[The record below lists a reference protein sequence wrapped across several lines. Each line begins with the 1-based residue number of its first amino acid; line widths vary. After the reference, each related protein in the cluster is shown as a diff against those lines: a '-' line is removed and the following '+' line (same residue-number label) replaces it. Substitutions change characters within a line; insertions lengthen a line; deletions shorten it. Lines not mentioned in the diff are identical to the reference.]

1 MGGGRK
7 DSRGDRMSLVHEIAL
22 IGSEIDRMYP
32 MSKYTSLRVGGLA
45 DILVT
50 PNNLEEF
57 KKLLDLLTRSGEPWV
72 VLGAGS
78 NTVVYDTGIE
88 GVVVSTRKLK
98 NIEIT
103 DDHKVY
109 AETGAVLGTILKRTI
124 KAGLSGFEFAAGIP
138 GTVGG
143 GIFMNAGAN
152 GGEIKDVLETVWVWL
167 GGEEIAI
174 DRKDL
179 KFEYRKSYLPEGSV
193 ITRASFGLRQGN
205 PQEIERSV
213 KEYMD
218 KRNRTQPIK
227 MSNTGSIFKN
237 PPEIPAG
244 KLLDE
249 LGFKGLSIGGAKFSE
264 MHANFIVN
272 AECASAGDVLGLIE
286 KAKKAALDKRG
297 ITLETEVRVIGKDKV
312 GR

>member
-1 MGGGRK
+1 
-7 DSRGDRMSLVHEIAL
+7 MSLLHEIGL
-22 IGSEIDRMYP
+22 IGSEIDQMYP

-98 NIEIT
+98 KIEIT
-103 DDHKVY
+103 DEDKVY
-109 AETGAVLGTILKRTI
+109 AETGAVLGTILNRTI
-124 KAGLSGFEFAAGIP
+124 KAGLTGFEFAAGIP

-193 ITRASFGLRQGN
+193 ITRASFGLKQGS
-205 PQEIERSV
+205 PREIERSV

-272 AECASAGDVLGLIE
+272 AGCASASDVLGLIE
-286 KAKKAALDKRG
+286 KAKKEALDKRG

>member
-1 MGGGRK
+1 
-7 DSRGDRMSLVHEIAL
+7 MSLAHEIGL
-22 IGSEIDRMYP
+22 IGCEIDPKYP
-32 MSKYTSLRVGGLA
+32 MNKYTSLRVGGLA
-45 DILVT
+45 DFLVT
-50 PNNLEEF
+50 PNNLDEF
-57 KKLLDLLTRSGEPWV
+57 TKLLGLLSRSGEPWV

-103 DDHKVY
+103 DEGKVY
-109 AETGAVLGTILKRTI
+109 AETGAVLGTILNRTI

-152 GGEIKDVLETVWVWL
+152 GGEIKDALETVWVWL

-179 KFEYRKSYLPEGSV
+179 KFEYRKSYLPPGSV
-193 ITRASFGLRQGN
+193 ITRAGFGLRPDN
-205 PQEIERSV
+205 PREIEQRV

-264 MHANFIVN
+264 LHANFIVN
-272 AECASAGDVLGLIE
+272 AGCASAGDVLGLIE
-286 KAKKAALDKRG
+286 KAKKEALDKRG

>member
-1 MGGGRK
+1 
-7 DSRGDRMSLVHEIAL
+7 MSLAREITL
-22 IGSEIDRMYP
+22 LGCEIDTKYP
-32 MSKYTSLRVGGLA
+32 MNKYTSLRVGGLA
-45 DILVT
+45 DFLVT
-50 PNNLEEF
+50 PNNLDEF
-57 KKLLDLLTRSGEPWV
+57 KKLLQLLARSGEPWV

-103 DDHKVY
+103 DEGKVY
-109 AETGAVLGTILKRTI
+109 AETGAVLGTILNRTI

-152 GGEIKDVLETVWVWL
+152 GGEIKDTLETVWVWL

-179 KFEYRKSYLPEGSV
+179 KFEYRKSYLPPGSV
-193 ITRASFGLRQGN
+193 ITRASFGLKQGS
-205 PQEIERSV
+205 PQEIEQRV
-213 KEYMD
+213 REYME
-218 KRNRTQPIK
+218 KRQRTQPIK

-272 AECASAGDVLGLIE
+272 AGCASASDVLGLIE
-286 KAKKAALDKRG
+286 KAKQEALDKRG

>member
-1 MGGGRK
+1 MN
-7 DSRGDRMSLVHEIAL
+7 LVQEIGL
-22 IGSEIDRMYP
+22 IGCEIDQRYP

-50 PNNLEEF
+50 PNDLGEF
-57 KKLLDLLTRSGEPWV
+57 KKLLGLLSRSGVPWV

-78 NTVVYDTGIE
+78 NTVVYDAGIE

-103 DDHKVY
+103 DDNKVY
-109 AETGAVLGTILKRTI
+109 AETGAVLGTILNRTI

-152 GGEIKDVLETVWVWL
+152 GGEIKDALETVWVWL
-167 GGEEIAI
+167 GGEEIEI
-174 DRKDL
+174 ERKDL
-179 KFEYRKSYLPEGSV
+179 KFEYRKSYLPEGSA
-193 ITRASFGLRQGN
+193 ITRAKFGLKPGDPR
-205 PQEIERSV
+205 EIERNV

-218 KRNRTQPIK
+218 KRQRTQPIK

-249 LGFKGLSIGGAKFSE
+249 LGFKGLSVGGAKFSE

-272 AECASAGDVLGLIE
+272 AGCASAGDVLELIE
-286 KAKKAALDKRG
+286 RAKREALEKRG
-297 ITLETEVRVIGKDKV
+297 VALETEVRIIGKNKV

>member
-7 DSRGDRMSLVHEIAL
+7 DSRGDRMSLLHEIGL
-22 IGSEIDRMYP
+22 IGSEIDQMYP

-98 NIEIT
+98 KIEIT
-103 DDHKVY
+103 DEDKVH
-109 AETGAVLGTILKRTI
+109 AETGAVLGTILNKTI
-124 KAGLSGFEFAAGIP
+124 KAGLTGFEFAAGIP

-193 ITRASFGLRQGN
+193 ITRASFGLKQGS

-272 AECASAGDVLGLIE
+272 AGCASASDVLGLIE

>member
-1 MGGGRK
+1 
-7 DSRGDRMSLVHEIAL
+7 MSLLHEIGL
-22 IGSEIDRMYP
+22 IGSEIDQMYP

-50 PNNLEEF
+50 PNNLDEF

-98 NIEIT
+98 KIEIT
-103 DDHKVY
+103 GEDKVY
-109 AETGAVLGTILKRTI
+109 AETGAVLGTILNKTI
-124 KAGLSGFEFAAGIP
+124 KAGLTGFEFAAGIP

-174 DRKDL
+174 DGKDL
-179 KFEYRKSYLPEGSV
+179 KFDYRKSYLPEGSV
-193 ITRASFGLRQGN
+193 ITRASFGLRQGS
-205 PQEIERSV
+205 PREIERSV

-272 AECASAGDVLGLIE
+272 AGCASASDVLGLIE
-286 KAKKAALDKRG
+286 KAKKEALDKRG

>member
-1 MGGGRK
+1 
-7 DSRGDRMSLVHEIAL
+7 MSLLHEIGL
-22 IGSEIDRMYP
+22 IGSEIDQMYP

-98 NIEIT
+98 KIEIT
-103 DDHKVY
+103 DEDKVY
-109 AETGAVLGTILKRTI
+109 AETGAVLGTILNKTI
-124 KAGLSGFEFAAGIP
+124 KAGLTGFEFAAGIP

-193 ITRASFGLRQGN
+193 ITRASFGLEQGS
-205 PQEIERSV
+205 PQEIELSV

-272 AECASAGDVLGLIE
+272 AGCASASDVLGLIE
-286 KAKKAALDKRG
+286 KAKKEALDKRG

>member
-1 MGGGRK
+1 
-7 DSRGDRMSLVHEIAL
+7 MSLLHEIGL
-22 IGSEIDRMYP
+22 IGSEIDQMYP

-50 PNNLEEF
+50 PNNIEEF

-98 NIEIT
+98 KIEIT
-103 DDHKVY
+103 DEDKVY
-109 AETGAVLGTILKRTI
+109 AETGAVLGTILNKTI
-124 KAGLSGFEFAAGIP
+124 KAGLTGFEFAAGIP

-174 DRKDL
+174 DGKDL

-193 ITRASFGLRQGN
+193 ITRASFGLEQGS
-205 PQEIERSV
+205 PQEIELSV

-272 AECASAGDVLGLIE
+272 AGCASASDVLGLIE
-286 KAKKAALDKRG
+286 KAKKEALDKRG

>member
-1 MGGGRK
+1 
-7 DSRGDRMSLVHEIAL
+7 MSLVREIEL
-22 IGSEIDRMYP
+22 LGCEVERMYP

-45 DILVT
+45 DLVVT
-50 PNNLEEF
+50 PNDLDEF
-57 KKLLDLLTRSGEPWV
+57 KKLLGLLSRSGEPWV

-78 NTVVYDTGIE
+78 NTVVYDSGIE

-103 DDHKVY
+103 AGGKVF
-109 AETGAVLGTILKRTI
+109 AETGAVLGTILNRTI

-152 GGEIKDVLETVWVWL
+152 GGEIKDVLETVRVWL
-167 GGEEIAI
+167 DGEEIEIAG
-174 DRKDL
+174 KDL
-179 KFEYRKSYLPEGSV
+179 RFEYRKSYLPEGSV
-193 ITRASFGLRQGN
+193 ITRACFGLKKGD
-205 PQEIERSV
+205 PAEIERNV

-249 LGFKGLSIGGAKFSE
+249 LGFKGLSVGGAKFSE

-272 AECASAGDVLGLIE
+272 AGCASASDVLELIE
-286 KAKKAALDKRG
+286 KAKKEALDKRG
-297 ITLETEVRVIGKDKV
+297 VTLETEVRVIGRNKV

>member
-1 MGGGRK
+1 
-7 DSRGDRMSLVHEIAL
+7 MSLADDIAL
-22 IGSEIDRMYP
+22 IGCEIDLKYP

-45 DILVT
+45 DALVT
-50 PNNLEEF
+50 PNNLDEF
-57 KKLLDLLTRSGEPWV
+57 KKLLDLLARSGEPWV

-88 GVVVSTRKLK
+88 GTVVSTRKLK
-98 NIEIT
+98 NIEIAGG
-103 DDHKVY
+103 DKVF
-109 AETGAVLGTILKRTI
+109 AETGAVLGTILNRTI
-124 KAGLSGFEFAAGIP
+124 KAGLGGFEFAAGIP

-174 DRKDL
+174 DGKDL

-193 ITRASFGLRQGN
+193 ITRAKFGLR
-205 PQEIERSV
+205 PEDPVEIERSV

-272 AECASAGDVLGLIE
+272 AGCASAGDVLGLIE
-286 KAKKAALDKRG
+286 KAKKEALEKRG
-297 ITLETEVRVIGKDKV
+297 ITLETEVRVIGKDNA
-312 GR
+312 

>member
-1 MGGGRK
+1 
-7 DSRGDRMSLVHEIAL
+7 MSLLHEIGL
-22 IGSEIDRMYP
+22 IGSEIDQMYP

-88 GVVVSTRKLK
+88 GAVVSTRKLK
-98 NIEIT
+98 KIEIT
-103 DDHKVY
+103 DEDKVY
-109 AETGAVLGTILKRTI
+109 AETGAVLGTILNKTI
-124 KAGLSGFEFAAGIP
+124 KAGLAGFEFAAGIP

-193 ITRASFGLRQGN
+193 ITRASFGLRRGN

-272 AECASAGDVLGLIE
+272 AGCASASDVLGLIE

-297 ITLETEVRVIGKDKV
+297 ITLETEVRVIGKDRV

>member
-1 MGGGRK
+1 
-7 DSRGDRMSLVHEIAL
+7 MSLVHEIAL

-109 AETGAVLGTILKRTI
+109 AETGAVLGTILNRTI

-272 AECASAGDVLGLIE
+272 AGCASASDVLGLIE

-312 GR
+312 ER

>member
-1 MGGGRK
+1 
-7 DSRGDRMSLVHEIAL
+7 MSLVHEIAL

-109 AETGAVLGTILKRTI
+109 AETGAVLGTILNRTI

-193 ITRASFGLRQGN
+193 ITRAGFGLRQGN

-249 LGFKGLSIGGAKFSE
+249 LGFKGLGIGGAKFSE
-264 MHANFIVN
+264 LHANFIVN
-272 AECASAGDVLGLIE
+272 AGCASASDVLGLIE

>member
-1 MGGGRK
+1 
-7 DSRGDRMSLVHEIAL
+7 MSLVREIGL
-22 IGSEIDRMYP
+22 IGCEIDRKYP
-32 MSKYTSLRVGGLA
+32 MNKYTSLRVGGLA
-45 DILVT
+45 DFLVT
-50 PNNLEEF
+50 PNNLDEF

-103 DDHKVY
+103 DEGKVY
-109 AETGAVLGTILKRTI
+109 AETGAVLGTILNRTI

-152 GGEIKDVLETVWVWL
+152 GGEIKDALETVWVWL

-179 KFEYRKSYLPEGSV
+179 KFEYRKSYLPPGSV
-193 ITRASFGLRQGN
+193 ITRAGFGLRQGS
-205 PQEIERSV
+205 PQEIEQRV

-272 AECASAGDVLGLIE
+272 AGCASASDVLDLIE
-286 KAKKAALDKRG
+286 KAKKEALDKRG

>member
-1 MGGGRK
+1 
-7 DSRGDRMSLVHEIAL
+7 MSLLHEIGL

-50 PNNLEEF
+50 PNNIEEF

-98 NIEIT
+98 KIEIT
-103 DDHKVY
+103 GEDKVY
-109 AETGAVLGTILKRTI
+109 AETGAVLGTILNKTI
-124 KAGLSGFEFAAGIP
+124 KAGLAGFEFAAGIP

-174 DRKDL
+174 DGKDL

-193 ITRASFGLRQGN
+193 ITRASFGLRQGS
-205 PQEIERSV
+205 PREIERSV

-249 LGFKGLSIGGAKFSE
+249 LGFKGVCIGGAKFSE

-272 AECASAGDVLGLIE
+272 AGCASASDVLGLIE
-286 KAKKAALDKRG
+286 RAKKEALDKRG

>member
-1 MGGGRK
+1 
-7 DSRGDRMSLVHEIAL
+7 MSLADDIAL
-22 IGSEIDRMYP
+22 IGCEIDRKYP

-45 DILVT
+45 DALVT
-50 PNNLEEF
+50 PNDLDEF
-57 KKLLDLLTRSGEPWV
+57 KKLLDLLARSGEPWV

-78 NTVVYDTGIE
+78 NTVVYDSGIE

-98 NIEIT
+98 KIEIAVEG
-103 DDHKVY
+103 KVF
-109 AETGAVLGTILKRTI
+109 AETGAVLGTILNRTI
-124 KAGLSGFEFAAGIP
+124 KAGLGGFEFAAGIP

-152 GGEIKDVLETVWVWL
+152 GGEIKDALETVWVWL

-179 KFEYRKSYLPEGSV
+179 KFEYRKSHLPEGSV
-193 ITRASFGLRQGN
+193 ITRAKFGLR
-205 PQEIERSV
+205 PDDPIEIERRV

-218 KRNRTQPIK
+218 KRNSTQPIK

-272 AECASAGDVLGLIE
+272 AGCASAGDVLRLIE
-286 KAKKAALDKRG
+286 MAKKEALDKRG
-297 ITLETEVRVIGKDKV
+297 IALETEVRVIGKDNA
-312 GR
+312 

>member
-1 MGGGRK
+1 
-7 DSRGDRMSLVHEIAL
+7 MSLVHEIAL

-109 AETGAVLGTILKRTI
+109 AETGAVLGTILNRTI
-124 KAGLSGFEFAAGIP
+124 KAGLTGFEFAAGIP

-272 AECASAGDVLGLIE
+272 AGCASASDVLGLIE

>member
-1 MGGGRK
+1 
-7 DSRGDRMSLVHEIAL
+7 MSLVHEIGL
-22 IGSEIDRMYP
+22 IGSEIDQMYP

-98 NIEIT
+98 KIEIT
-103 DDHKVY
+103 DEDKVY
-109 AETGAVLGTILKRTI
+109 AETGAVLGTILNKTI
-124 KAGLSGFEFAAGIP
+124 KAGLTGFEFAAGIP

-193 ITRASFGLRQGN
+193 ITRASFGLRQGS
-205 PQEIERSV
+205 PREIERSV

-272 AECASAGDVLGLIE
+272 AGCASASDVLGLIE
-286 KAKKAALDKRG
+286 KAKKEALDKRG

>member
-1 MGGGRK
+1 
-7 DSRGDRMSLVHEIAL
+7 MSLLHEIGL
-22 IGSEIDRMYP
+22 IGSEIDQMYP

-98 NIEIT
+98 KIEIT
-103 DDHKVY
+103 DEDKVY
-109 AETGAVLGTILKRTI
+109 AETGAVLGTILNKTI
-124 KAGLSGFEFAAGIP
+124 KAGLTGFEFAAGIP

-152 GGEIKDVLETVWVWL
+152 GGEIKDALETVWVWL

-174 DRKDL
+174 YRKNL

-249 LGFKGLSIGGAKFSE
+249 LGFKGVGIGGAKFSE

-272 AECASAGDVLGLIE
+272 AGCASASDVLGLIE

>member
-1 MGGGRK
+1 
-7 DSRGDRMSLVHEIAL
+7 MSLVHEIAL

-109 AETGAVLGTILKRTI
+109 AETGAVLGTILNRTI

-193 ITRASFGLRQGN
+193 ITRASFGLEQGS
-205 PQEIERSV
+205 PQEIELSV

-272 AECASAGDVLGLIE
+272 AGCASASDVLGLIE

>member
-1 MGGGRK
+1 MN
-7 DSRGDRMSLVHEIAL
+7 LVDEIAH
-22 IGSEIDRMYP
+22 IGCEIDRNYP
-32 MSKYTSLRVGGLA
+32 MNKYTSLRVGGLA
-45 DILVT
+45 DVLVT
-50 PNNLEEF
+50 PNDLGEF
-57 KKLLDLLTRSGEPWV
+57 KKLLDLLSRSEVPWV

-78 NTVVYDTGIE
+78 NTVVYDAGID
-88 GVVVSTRKLK
+88 GIVVSTRKLK
-98 NIEIT
+98 NIEISE
-103 DDHKVY
+103 DCKVY
-109 AETGAVLGTILKRTI
+109 AETGAVLGTILNRTI

-152 GGEIKDVLETVWVWL
+152 GGEIKDALETVWVWL
-167 GGEEIAI
+167 RGEEIEI
-174 DRKDL
+174 EKKDL
-179 KFEYRKSYLPEGSV
+179 RFEYRRSYLPEGSV
-193 ITRASFGLRQGN
+193 ITRAKFGLRPGD
-205 PQEIERSV
+205 PREIERNV

-218 KRNRTQPIK
+218 KRQRTQPIK

-249 LGFKGLSIGGAKFSE
+249 LGFKGLSVGGAKFSE

-272 AECASAGDVLGLIE
+272 AGCASAGDVLELIE
-286 KAKKAALDKRG
+286 KAKREALEKRG
-297 ITLETEVRVIGKDKV
+297 VALETEVRIIGKNKV